1 MIKRQFYSI
10 DHPNDNDGAS
20 DNSSSSS
27 EDDPEPTHELS
38 TDVKSDQEEEA
49 TAAAAAEE
57 SPESGYQSENSS
69 DSDEEFNATEAWPG
83 QLTSDDNGEAE
94 LLQDGFKQNRSSD
107 LIDREN
113 TTISTAQ
120 EKHSNQWAEAVEETE
135 KDRALHNLD
144 DCVIKCKSV
153 FKCKLCPRIVCLSV
167 DTMEAHLVSKRHARS
182 QKLFAEGRLKL
193 MLNSDG
199 EVEEDAE
206 THAERHA
213 RIVAAAEVAQPT
225 KNSKKRNRGRQRQKQ
240 RTKKKKTC
248 ETGSKK
254 AQVKFSSEA
263 STKKINAGKI

>member
-1 MIKRQFYSI
+1 MIKRVFYSI

-27 EDDPEPTHELS
+27 EDDPEPTNELFP
-38 TDVKSDQEEEA
+38 DGKSEEEEEVVA
-49 TAAAAAEE
+49 AAAAAEE

-83 QLTSDDNGEAE
+83 HLTSDDNGEPE
-94 LLQDGFKQNRSSD
+94 LLQDISEKTRSSD
-107 LIDREN
+107 LIKGEN
-113 TTISTAQ
+113 INISIAQ

-144 DCVIKCKSV
+144 CVIKYKSV

-167 DTMEAHLVSKRHARS
+167 DTMEVHLASKRHARS
-182 QKLFAEGRLKL
+182 QKLLAEGRLKL

-213 RIVAAAEVAQPT
+213 RIVAAAETT

-240 RTKKKKTC
+240 RMKKKKAL

-254 AQVKFSSEA
+254 TEVKFSSEA
-263 STKKINAGKI
+263 STKKINGGKI

>member
-10 DHPNDNDGAS
+10 DHPNDNCGAS

-38 TDVKSDQEEEA
+38 TDGKSEEEE
-49 TAAAAAEE
+49 TAAAAVE

-69 DSDEEFNATEAWPG
+69 ESDEEFDATEAWPG
-83 QLTSDDNGEAE
+83 QLTSDDNGESE
-94 LLQDGFKQNRSSD
+94 LLPDSFKQKRSCDS
-107 LIDREN
+107 IDREN
-113 TTISTAQ
+113 ITIAIAQ
-120 EKHSNQWAEAVEETE
+120 ENHSNQWAEAVEETE

-153 FKCKLCPRIVCLSV
+153 FKCKICPRIVCLSV

-213 RIVAAAEVAQPT
+213 RIVAAVEPT
-225 KNSKKRNRGRQRQKQ
+225 KNLKKRNRGRQRQKQ
-240 RTKKKKTC
+240 RKKKTSQ
-248 ETGSKK
+248 TGSKK
-254 AQVKFSSEA
+254 AQGKFSSEV
-263 STKKINAGKI
+263 STKAGKI

>member
-1 MIKRQFYSI
+1 MIKRLFYSV

-27 EDDPEPTHELS
+27 EDDPEPTNELS
-38 TDVKSDQEEEA
+38 TNDKSEEEEEEVVA
-49 TAAAAAEE
+49 AAAAAEE

-69 DSDEEFNATEAWPG
+69 DSDEEFDATEAWPG
-83 QLTSDDNGEAE
+83 HLTSDDNGEPE
-94 LLQDGFKQNRSSD
+94 LLQDSSEKTRSID
-107 LIDREN
+107 LIKGEN
-113 TTISTAQ
+113 INFSIAQ

-135 KDRALHNLD
+135 KDRALHNL

-167 DTMEAHLVSKRHARS
+167 DTMEVHLASKRHARS

-213 RIVAAAEVAQPT
+213 RIVAAAEIPQTT

-240 RTKKKKTC
+240 RMKKKAL

-254 AQVKFSSEA
+254 TQVKFSSEA

>member
-38 TDVKSDQEEEA
+38 TDGKSEEEE
-49 TAAAAAEE
+49 TAAAAAVVE

-69 DSDEEFNATEAWPG
+69 DSEEEFDATKAWPG
-83 QLTSDDNGEAE
+83 QLTSDDNGESE
-94 LLQDGFKQNRSSD
+94 LHPDSFKQKRSSD
-107 LIDREN
+107 SIDRGN
-113 TTISTAQ
+113 ITIAVVQ

-213 RIVAAAEVAQPT
+213 RIVAAAEPT
-225 KNSKKRNRGRQRQKQ
+225 KNMKKRNRGRQRQKQ
-240 RTKKKKTC
+240 RKKKKTSQ
-248 ETGSKK
+248 TGSKK
-254 AQVKFSSEA
+254 AQGKFSSEV
-263 STKKINAGKI
+263 STKAGKI

>member
-10 DHPNDNDGAS
+10 EHPNDNDCAS
-20 DNSSSSS
+20 DSSSSS
-27 EDDPEPTHELS
+27 SDDDPEPTQELS
-38 TDVKSDQEEEA
+38 TDGKAEDEE
-49 TAAAAAEE
+49 AAAAEE

-83 QLTSDDNGEAE
+83 QLNSDDNGESE
-94 LLQDGFKQNRSSD
+94 LLRDSVKQNRSIDS
-107 LIDREN
+107 IDREN
-113 TTISTAQ
+113 ITIAIAH

-135 KDRALHNLD
+135 KDRALQNLD
-144 DCVIKCKSV
+144 GCVIKCKSV

-167 DTMEAHLVSKRHARS
+167 DTMETHLVSKRHARS
-182 QKLFAEGRLKL
+182 QKLFAEGRLKV

-213 RIVAAAEVAQPT
+213 RIVAAVETT
-225 KNSKKRNRGRQRQKQ
+225 KNSKKRNRGRQRQKK
-240 RTKKKKTC
+240 RTKKKKTS

-254 AQVKFSSEA
+254 AQGKFSTEV